1 MDKSKSL
8 KKLEELTQQL
18 NEKDKEIYV
27 LNKIYENAIEGVSYL
42 NKNGIYEKVNSSY
55 AKILGY
61 TPEELINKHWHITVA
76 KEFIPIAE
84 DAYHKMLSSLKETV
98 EIKGIRKDNSNL
110 WKRVTFIPDF
120 KNEEL
125 IGHYCF
131 MQDISAQKQTEI
143 ELKESASKFSQ
154 AFEHAAIGM
163 SIVALD
169 GKFLKVNKAFIQ
181 MLGYSEEEFLST
193 NFQSITFPEDLSED
207 LSVDLSVDLNYV
219 AQLLNN
225 NIPTYEMTKRYLTKD
240 KKVFWAHLTVSLIKD
255 ENNNPKYFVSQVL
268 NINRL
273 VELELLLKIKN

>member
-61 TPEELINKHWHITVA
+61 TPEELINKHWHMTVA

-84 DAYHKMLSSLKETV
+84 DAYYKMLSSLKETV

-131 MQDISAQKQTEI
+131 MQDVSVQKQTEI
-143 ELKESASKFSQ
+143 ELKESASKFGQ

-169 GKFLKVNKAFIQ
+169 GKFLKVNNAFIQ

-193 NFQSITFPEDLSED
+193 DFQSITFPD
-207 LSVDLSVDLNYV
+207 DLSVDLNYV

-225 NIPTYEMTKRYLTKD
+225 NIPTCEMTKRYLTKD

>member
-61 TPEELINKHWHITVA
+61 TPEELINKHWHMTVA

-84 DAYHKMLSSLKETV
+84 DAYYKMLSSLKETV

-169 GKFLKVNKAFIQ
+169 GKFLKVNNAFMQ

-193 NFQSITFPEDLSED
+193 DFQSITFPD
-207 LSVDLSVDLNYV
+207 DLSVDLNYV

-255 ENNNPKYFVSQVL
+255 KNNNPKYFVSQVL

>member
-207 LSVDLSVDLNYV
+207 LSVDLNYV

>member
-61 TPEELINKHWHITVA
+61 TPEELINKHWHMTVA

-84 DAYHKMLSSLKETV
+84 DAYYKMLSSLKETV
-98 EIKGIRKDNSNL
+98 DIKGIRKDNSNL

-131 MQDISAQKQTEI
+131 MQDISVQKQTEI
-143 ELKESASKFSQ
+143 ELKESASKFGQ

-169 GKFLKVNKAFIQ
+169 GKFLKVNNAFIQ

-193 NFQSITFPEDLSED
+193 DFQSITFPDDLP
-207 LSVDLSVDLNYV
+207 VDLNYV